1 MAVSL
6 ALCGA
11 LAACDSDDDGG
22 GGGGGGE
29 AQGIVREAAQDLSAQ
44 EQRDSRRRSNA
55 C

>member
-29 AQGIVREAAQDLSAQ
+29 AQGIVRKAAGLVGPPSLGFSCALPT
-44 EQRDSRRRSNA
+44 
-55 C
+55 